1 MITMEEFQ
9 MKKLISVFLAL
20 ALCFSVFSAPASAS
34 VENNPVEPRYT
45 NATVAEVILA
55 IDDSGLATVNSYCS
69 AIPGTTWI
77 RATTYLEKKING
89 VWTRVDILSTDD
101 QWVTMINTR
110 LFSVTKTHQLTS
122 RGTYRAVTTFD
133 VIAGTTETITVMFQA
148 TY

>member
-1 MITMEEFQ
+1 

-20 ALCFSVFSAPASAS
+20 ALCFSVFSAPASAAA
-34 VENNPVEPRYT
+34 ENNSIEPRYT
-45 NATVAEVILA
+45 NATVADVTLGINN
-55 IDDSGLATVNSYCS
+55 SGLATVTSTCT

-77 RATTYLEKKING
+77 RATTYLEKKVNG

-122 RGTYRAVTTFD
+122 RGSYRAVTIFD
-133 VIAGTTETITVMFQA
+133 VIAETTETIRVVSYA

>member
-1 MITMEEFQ
+1 
-9 MKKLISVFLAL
+9 MKKTISVFLAL
-20 ALCFSVFSAPASAS
+20 ALCFSVLGTPASAAIDDNAI
-34 VENNPVEPRYT
+34 VPYYT
-45 NATVAEVILA
+45 NATVARVTLA
-55 IDDSGLATVNSYCS
+55 IDANGLATVNSYCS

-77 RATTYLEKKING
+77 RATTYLEKKVNG
-89 VWTRVDILSTDD
+89 TWTRVDILSTDD

-110 LFSVTKTHQLTS
+110 VFSVTKTHQLTS

>member
-1 MITMEEFQ
+1 

-20 ALCFSVFSAPASAS
+20 ALCFSVLGAPTSATAEDNAIM
-34 VENNPVEPRYT
+34 PRYT
-45 NATVAEVILA
+45 NATVAQVSLA
-55 IDDSGLATVNSYCS
+55 INDSGLATISSSCT

-77 RATTYLEKKING
+77 RATTYLEKKVNG
-89 VWTRVDILSTDD
+89 TWTRVNIMSTDN

-110 LFSVTKTHQLTS
+110 VFSVTKTHQLTG

>member
-1 MITMEEFQ
+1 
-9 MKKLISVFLAL
+9 MKKLISAFLAL
-20 ALCFSVFSAPASAS
+20 ALCFSVFSAPASAA
-34 VENNPVEPRYT
+34 VEDNAIMPCYT

-77 RATTYLEKKING
+77 RATTYLEKKVNG

-122 RGTYRAVTTFD
+122 RGSYRAVTIFD
-133 VIAGTTETITVMFQA
+133 VIAETTETIRVVSYA

>member
-1 MITMEEFQ
+1 
-9 MKKLISVFLAL
+9 MKKFISVFLAL
-20 ALCFSVFSAPASAS
+20 ALCFSVLGAPASAA
-34 VENNPVEPRYT
+34 VEDDAIMPRYT
-45 NATVAEVILA
+45 NATMAQVTLV
-55 IDDSGLATVNSYCS
+55 IDDNGLATINSYCS

-77 RATTYLEKKING
+77 RATTYLEKKVNG
-89 VWTRVDILSTDD
+89 TWTRVDILSTDD

-110 LFSVTKTHQLTS
+110 VFSVTKTHQLTG

>member
-1 MITMEEFQ
+1 

-20 ALCFSVFSAPASAS
+20 ALCFSIFSAPASAA
-34 VENNPVEPRYT
+34 VEDNIIMPYYT
-45 NATVAEVILA
+45 NATVAEVTLA
-55 IDDSGLATVNSYCS
+55 INNSGLATINSSCT

-77 RATTYLEKKING
+77 RATTYLEKKVNG
-89 VWTRVDILSTDD
+89 TWTRVDILSTDD

-110 LFSVTKTHQLTS
+110 VFSVTKTHQLTS

>member
-1 MITMEEFQ
+1 

-20 ALCFSVFSAPASAS
+20 ALCFSVFSAPASATA
-34 VENNPVEPRYT
+34 EDDAIMPRYT
-45 NATVAEVILA
+45 NATVAEVTLVIN
-55 IDDSGLATVNSYCS
+55 DDGLATVRSNCT
-69 AIPGTTWI
+69 AIPSTTWI
-77 RATTYLEKKING
+77 RATTYLEKKVNG

-122 RGTYRAVTTFD
+122 RGSYRAVTIFD
-133 VIAGTTETITVMFQA
+133 VIAETTETIRVVSYD